1 MRRFGPALCVVSVF
15 VVGITAA
22 PTRAAVQYPLALTL
36 DAALTSGVTTITTK
50 VKIRVERAMLDGARK
65 RVSDALQHGGYS
77 NFVNTLRP
85 VAAVGSIETPTT
97 TVEIRYTR
105 EEADGAGSRL
115 ILVADRPI
123 YFAKSNTANPGKPT
137 TGFDLTVVDLRIDE
151 KGGVTGQMAGAARV
165 RPAPDGTVLLDKY
178 AEELVQLKGRVG
190 GPPF

>member
-1 MRRFGPALCVVSVF
+1 MRRFGPALCVASVL
-15 VVGITAA
+15 VVGIAAA
-22 PTRAAVQYPLALTL
+22 PTRAAVRYPLALTL
-36 DAALTSGVTTITTK
+36 DATLTSGVTTITTK

-85 VAAVGSIETPTT
+85 VASVGSIETPTT

-105 EEADGAGSRL
+105 EETEGAGSRL
-115 ILVADRPI
+115 ILVADQPI
-123 YFAKSNTANPGKPT
+123 YFAKSNTANPGKPA
-137 TGFDLTVVDLRIDE
+137 TGFDLTVVDLHFDD

-178 AEELVQLKGRVG
+178 AEELVQLKGHVG
-190 GPPF
+190 GPA